1 MERRLW
7 LNERENLMS
16 TTYQELLQQLV
27 PRPIASARAYKRALS
42 QIERLMSKAKKTRAE
57 DDMIALLATLIEQY
71 EIRQGYAEPAVPPRD
86 RLAGLI
92 EARQITQ
99 TQLSRQSGVPR
110 TTINEI
116 LAGKRGISKVN
127 AARLAKFFG
136 LRIEEF
142 IADAQL
148 SSGI

>member
-1 MERRLW
+1 MLSTDSLRARSKVVTTTRL
-7 LNERENLMS
+7 NLLLPKTNPPATDAKQLTS
-16 TTYQELLQQLV
+16 IQCLKIFRKNPLWAGVGEL
-27 PRPIASARAYKRALS
+27 
-42 QIERLMSKAKKTRAE
+42 
-57 DDMIALLATLIEQY
+57 
-71 EIRQGYAEPAVPPRD
+71 
-86 RLAGLI
+86 GL
-92 EARQITQ
+92 TQ

-142 IADAQL
+142 IADAQR